1 MKENFGILLKI
12 ACIQMVKRFDA
23 FAHEYGLT
31 STQMSVIDFLSRR
44 QELETFQKDIEEEFY
59 IQKST
64 ASVLLKRMENHNLIT
79 RSASLKDSRKKQ
91 VLLTD
96 DAKKLQ
102 KVISQYM
109 DTTQQNF
116 ENNFSKEEI
125 KLLNR
130 VMHKLI
136 KFEKGNL

>member
-1 MKENFGILLKI
+1 M
-12 ACIQMVKRFDA
+12 
-23 FAHEYGLT
+23 
-31 STQMSVIDFLSRR
+31 
-44 QELETFQKDIEEEFY
+44 
-59 IQKST
+59 
-64 ASVLLKRMENHNLIT
+64 
-79 RSASLKDSRKKQ
+79 
-91 VLLTD
+91 TD